1 MMIQLIEMPHTYQSL
16 LSIQIIRINVNF
28 SDSNL
33 YLSFTESQE
42 AVMVIIKEK
51 ETGKIL
57 GKEYYVEISDITL
70 DTKFPKGKTT

>member
-16 LSIQIIRINVNF
+16 LSIQIIRITVNF